1 MATIPTIQL
10 LRNNNIYSSR
20 ADARSA
26 LELYKKDVPDGGV
39 ILARYSGTT
48 GEEQIIKTLAGF
60 VSNIST
66 SENATV
72 TIIDVEGA
80 AENVQDAITNA
91 INRLNKQDTAVVGQ
105 YVSSVSEENGII
117 TVTRQELPSF
127 GEKSNSGKAITAIT
141 QTNGLVDVQFGGVAA
156 ANVSVADEGNK
167 FTATNVED
175 TLLEIK
181 TSLDNAIGT
190 GGSVET
196 QITNKINA
204 LNSETVSGNGQVIT
218 AISQSNGIVSATAAT
233 LGAENVSAS
242 TIDDDGTKV
251 AVTGDNVKA
260 QISSLAKS
268 IKTVSAAAKTYTI
281 SAVTPTSENVK
292 EAFALVDE
300 DGAQSGATI
309 NIYKDSSLVSLFVAE
324 KDENGNITIDGTK
337 YSRNTSGQTLIY
349 EYLNAN
355 GNLEYAAVDLSN
367 FLLDSEYGDGLQTN
381 GGRISVKIDS
391 SSDSKGFLTVGE
403 NGIKLSGV
411 TDAINAAAASAKTKI
426 EKTDGGSH
434 VNLTS
439 TTSTTDS
446 SVTYTISE
454 SDIASAT
461 LLGAKGDAPTA
472 ETAFGYI
479 AKEVTARTAAIEA
492 LDFGPVGGI
501 GQVITTI
508 SQTDG
513 QVSASAIDLTASNVK
528 ATESTGVPTAVDVT
542 GETVSEQIA
551 SLAKSIKNV
560 DVSEQLTNYY
570 TKTEVDNNYY
580 TQSATDYKIATEIQG
595 LHAEVE
601 STLETTTTKA
611 IKIVQ
616 DMGKIKSITLGAFD
630 CGTY

>member
-560 DVSEQLTNYY
+560 DVSEQLANYY

>member
-48 GEEQIIKTLAGF
+48 GEEKIIKTLAGF

-80 AENVQDAITNA
+80 SENVQDAITSA
-91 INRLNKQDTAVVGQ
+91 IDSLNKVDTEEEGQ
-105 YVSSVSEENGII
+105 YVASVSEDKGII
-117 TVTRQELPSF
+117 TVTRKPLPSF
-127 GEKSNSGKAITAIT
+127 GEKTESGKAITAIT
-141 QTNGLVDVQFGGVAA
+141 QTNGAVSVKFGGVAA

-167 FTATNVED
+167 FTATNVEGA
-175 TLLEIK
+175 LLEIK

-560 DVSEQLTNYY
+560 DVSEQLANYY